1 MKLEFELKPTDILLL
16 KVLSCI
22 LMAVLTLNLFVFP
35 GLNRQSDLSAQKEEM
50 KQEKQQ
56 VEEAIASMPA
66 TKAKI
71 EQQQSDLAE
80 LSKEYY
86 PQMENNDVDELVTGI
101 ALAHGL
107 FPAALNIEDSV
118 PGGPAA
124 YGVTGD
130 TQDDTT
136 SASEVDQM
144 QEEVEGSDDDT
155 DDTASTVNRLIAEPY
170 VSDIQYMNTTQATMT
185 LQGTEEELQ
194 EFLDDIAKHYPA
206 IQVRSMQAT
215 QQTYVGQDLK
225 AVNQLDITCTLA
237 VYTCGDKNHEEV
249 TTDENES

>member
-1 MKLEFELKPTDILLL
+1 MKLEFELKQSDILLL

-22 LMAVLTLNLFVFP
+22 LMAVLTLNLFLFP
-35 GLNRQSDLSAQKEEM
+35 GLSKQADLSAQKEEM

-66 TKAKI
+66 TEAKI
-71 EQQQSDLAE
+71 EEQQKKLTE
-80 LSKEYY
+80 LSKDYY

-130 TQDDTT
+130 TQDTT

-144 QEEVEGSDDDT
+144 QEEVEGSGEDT
-155 DDTASTVNRLIAEPY
+155 EDTTSTVNRLIAEPY
-170 VSDIQYMNTTQATMT
+170 VSDIQYVNTIQASMT

-194 EFLDDIAKHYPA
+194 AFLDDIAKHYPA

-225 AVNQLDITCTLA
+225 AVNQLDITCVLA

>member
-16 KVLSCI
+16 KVLFCI
-22 LMAVLTLNLFVFP
+22 LMAVLTLNLFIFP
-35 GLNRQSDLSAQKEEM
+35 GLSRQADLSAQKEET

-66 TKAKI
+66 TKEKI
-71 EQQQSDLAE
+71 AQQQSKLAE

-124 YGVTGD
+124 YGVTAD
-130 TQDDTT
+130 TQGTT

-144 QEEVEGSDDDT
+144 QEEVEGANDDT
-155 DDTASTVNRLIAEPY
+155 DDATSTVNRLIAEPY

-194 EFLDDIAKHYPA
+194 AFLDDIAKHYPA

-249 TTDENES
+249 TTDENEP

>member
-22 LMAVLTLNLFVFP
+22 LMVVLTLNLFIFP
-35 GLNRQSDLSAQKEEM
+35 GLNKQADLSAQKEETR
-50 KQEKQQ
+50 QEKQQ

-66 TKAKI
+66 AKARI
-71 EQQQSDLAE
+71 EQQQSDLTE
-80 LSKEYY
+80 LSEDYY
-86 PQMENNDVDELVTGI
+86 PQMENNNVDELVTGI

-130 TQDDTT
+130 TRDTT
-136 SASEVDQM
+136 SASEVDQI
-144 QEEVEGSDDDT
+144 QEEAEGANDDT
-155 DDTASTVNRLIAEPY
+155 DDTTGTVNRLIAEPY
-170 VSDIQYMNTTQATMT
+170 VSDIQYMNTTLATLT

-194 EFLDDIAKHYPA
+194 AFLDDIAKHYLA

-215 QQTYVGQDLK
+215 QQTYVGQNLK

-249 TTDENES
+249 TTGENKS

>member
-22 LMAVLTLNLFVFP
+22 LMAVLTLNLFIFP
-35 GLNRQSDLSAQKEEM
+35 GLNKQADLSAQKEETR
-50 KQEKQQ
+50 QEKQQ

-66 TKAKI
+66 TKARI
-71 EQQQSDLAE
+71 EQQQSDLTE
-80 LSKEYY
+80 LSEDYY
-86 PQMENNDVDELVTGI
+86 PQMENNNVDELVTGI

-130 TQDDTT
+130 TRDTT

-144 QEEVEGSDDDT
+144 QEEAEGANDDT
-155 DDTASTVNRLIAEPY
+155 DDTTGTVNRLIAEPY
-170 VSDIQYMNTTQATMT
+170 VSDIQYMN
-185 LQGTEEELQ
+185 LSL
-194 EFLDDIAKHYPA
+194 IH
-206 IQVRSMQAT
+206 I
-215 QQTYVGQDLK
+215 
-225 AVNQLDITCTLA
+225 
-237 VYTCGDKNHEEV
+237 
-249 TTDENES
+249 

>member
-22 LMAVLTLNLFVFP
+22 LMAVLTLNLFIFP
-35 GLNRQSDLSAQKEEM
+35 GLNKQADLSAQKEETR
-50 KQEKQQ
+50 QEKQQ

-66 TKAKI
+66 AKARI
-71 EQQQSDLAE
+71 EQQQSDLTE
-80 LSKEYY
+80 LSEDYY
-86 PQMENNDVDELVTGI
+86 PQMENNNVDELVTGI

-130 TQDDTT
+130 TRDTT
-136 SASEVDQM
+136 SASEVDQI
-144 QEEVEGSDDDT
+144 QEEAEGANDDT
-155 DDTASTVNRLIAEPY
+155 DDTTGTVNRLIAEPY
-170 VSDIQYMNTTQATMT
+170 VSDIQYMNTTLATLT

-194 EFLDDIAKHYPA
+194 AFLDDIAKHYPA
-206 IQVRSMQAT
+206 TQVRSMQAT
-215 QQTYVGQDLK
+215 QQTYVGQNLK

-249 TTDENES
+249 TTGENKS

>member
-22 LMAVLTLNLFVFP
+22 LMAVLTLNLFLFP
-35 GLNRQSDLSAQKEEM
+35 GLNKQSDLSAQKEET

-56 VEEAIASMPA
+56 MEEAIASMPA
-66 TKAKI
+66 TKDKI
-71 EQQQSDLAE
+71 EKQQSDLAE
-80 LSKEYY
+80 LSKDYY
-86 PQMENNDVDELVTGI
+86 PQMANNDVDELVTGI

-124 YGVTGD
+124 YGVTAD
-130 TQDDTT
+130 TQDTT
-136 SASEVDQM
+136 SASEVNQM
-144 QEEVEGSDDDT
+144 QEEVEGSNDDT
-155 DDTASTVNRLIAEPY
+155 DDTTSTVNRLIAEPY
-170 VSDIQYMNTTQATMT
+170 VSDIQYMNTTQATLT

-194 EFLDDIAKHYPA
+194 AFLDDIAKHYPA
-206 IQVRSMQAT
+206 IQVRSMQAA
-215 QQTYVGQDLK
+215 QQTYVGQDLN

-249 TTDENES
+249 TTDANES